1 MTEFIMFGGK
11 GGVGKTTCASA
22 TALSLAKDDQETL
35 VVSTDPA
42 HSIADV
48 YDEDIGSE
56 PTEIFDDIPLY
67 AREVDPEK
75 RFMDN
80 YADTAD
86 AIFNEASKLGI
97 DIDGDDFAGLEGGM
111 IGSDEAAVID
121 LFSEYDD
128 GERWDYVV
136 FDTAPTGHTLRMLQ
150 LPEVLD
156 SVVGKALNV
165 KQKYDSVKG
174 KVSSVI
180 PGGDDADESD
190 KDLEDVDIEETK
202 NKMERV
208 ADILTDPSKTQFY
221 AVMEAEELSLLETR
235 RLESE
240 LDEYEIPVGGVF
252 VNKVL
257 KDVNEDC
264 EMCVNRHEEQQK
276 VLEMANE
283 QLDSGLLKL
292 PLQSSP
298 PRGDDLHPIAEK
310 ISVR

>member
-22 TALSLAKDDQETL
+22 TALSLAKDNQETL

>member
-1 MTEFIMFGGK
+1 MTQFIMFGGK

-22 TALSLAKDDQETL
+22 TALSLAKDGNDTL

-56 PTEIFDDIPLY
+56 PTRIFDDLELF

-75 RFMDN
+75 RFTEN
-80 YADTAD
+80 YADTAE
-86 AIFNEASKLGI
+86 ALANEASKLGI
-97 DIDGDDFAGLEGGM
+97 NIDGDELDGLEGSI

-121 LFSEYDD
+121 LFSEYDGND
-128 GERWDYVV
+128 RWEYVV

-156 SVVGKALNV
+156 SVVGKALNI
-165 KQKYDSVKG
+165 KKKYDSVKG
-174 KVSSVI
+174 RVSSVI
-180 PGGDDADESD
+180 PGGDDGDEGD

-202 NKMERV
+202 NKLERV
-208 ADILTDPSKTQFY
+208 ADILRDPSKTQFY
-221 AVMEAEELSLLETR
+221 AVMEAEDLSLLETR

-240 LDEYEIPVGGVF
+240 LHDYEIPVGGVF

-257 KDVNEDC
+257 KDVNENC
-264 EMCVNRHEEQQK
+264 EMCLNRHEEQNR
-276 VLEMANE
+276 VIEDANK
-283 QLDSGLLKL
+283 QLDAALLEL

-298 PRGDDLHPIAEK
+298 PRGEDLHPIADK
-310 ISVR
+310 INVS